1 MRLPCVR
8 TVRVALVAVF
18 VIGLAASGSAQGP
31 TLQLGAATQA
41 APAGAVKQLSLD
53 EAVQLALENNLG
65 LQVQRLAP
73 QVQDVNITLA
83 KAAWA
88 PVLGGGVTVSQRNDP
103 ATSFFAG
110 ADDKVTQDRLST
122 SVRTD
127 QQLPWYGARYSVSW
141 DTSRSESN
149 NVFQSPN
156 PSLGANV
163 AFSFT
168 QPLVRNFKIDSA
180 RQQLIVSQANRE
192 MSEIELRQSVLGT
205 VRSVKY
211 AYFDLQGARNALR
224 VARQS
229 LDLARESL
237 RNNRTRVEVGTM
249 APIDVVEAEAEV
261 ARREEAVIVAQGTLA
276 RAGDRLRTLIFAP
289 DAKDYWGIQL
299 EPVDEALR
307 EYRSVNAE
315 EAVTTALEKRTDLR
329 LARKNLDVTD
339 TNLTFYRNQT
349 LPDVSAVVN
358 YGQTGQGGTKKNFG
372 AGFPPPVIGQI
383 DEGYGTVLSRMF
395 KPNYNNWSIALQVS
409 YPIGTS
415 TADATI
421 ARARIQRDQ
430 QVLQL
435 RELELQISASVRD
448 VVRTID
454 VNWKRFEAA
463 TATRVLMERRLEAEQ
478 KKFAAGLSTNYL
490 VFQAQRDLTD
500 SRYGELL
507 AALDYN
513 KSLVDFETVQEAPTA
528 GASSVSFS
536 SASR

>member
-8 TVRVALVAVF
+8 TVRSTLVGVF
-18 VIGLAASGSAQGP
+18 VVGLAASVSAQGP
-31 TLQLGAATQA
+31 ALQLGAATQA
-41 APAGAVKQLSLD
+41 APAGMVKQLSLD
-53 EAVQLALENNLG
+53 EAVQMALENNLG
-65 LQVQRLAP
+65 LQVQRINP
-73 QVQDVNITLA
+73 RVQDVNITLA
-83 KAAWA
+83 KATWA
-88 PVLGGGVTVSQRNDP
+88 PVLGGGITLSQRNDP
-103 ATSFFAG
+103 ASSFFAG
-110 ADDKVTQDRLST
+110 ADDKVTQDRFST
-122 SVRTD
+122 NVKTD
-127 QQLPWYGARYSVSW
+127 QLLPWYGGRYSVSW
-141 DTSRSESN
+141 DTSRNDSN

-156 PSLGANV
+156 PSLGANI

-168 QPLVRNFKIDSA
+168 QPLARNFKTDSA
-180 RQQLIVSQANRE
+180 RQQLTVSQANRE
-192 MSEIELRQSVLGT
+192 MSELDLRQSVLST
-205 VRSVKY
+205 VRLVKY

-261 ARREEAVIVAQGTLA
+261 ARREEAVIVAQGSLA
-276 RAGDRLRTLIFAP
+276 RTGDRLRTLIFAP

-299 EPVDEALR
+299 EPLDEALR
-307 EYRSVNAE
+307 EYRAVNAE
-315 EAVTTALEKRTDLR
+315 EAVATALEKRTDLR
-329 LARKNLDVTD
+329 VARKNLEVSD
-339 TNLTFYRNQT
+339 TTLSYHRNQA
-349 LPDVSAVVN
+349 LPDINAVVS

-383 DEGYGTVLSRMF
+383 EEGFGTVLSRMI
-395 KPNYNNWSIALQVS
+395 KPNYNNWSIGVQVS

-421 ARARIQRDQ
+421 ARTRLQRDQ

-435 RELELQISASVRD
+435 RELELQIAASVRD
-448 VVRTID
+448 VVRTIETS
-454 VNWKRFEAA
+454 WKRFEAT
-463 TATRVLMERRLEAEQ
+463 TATRTLMERRLEAEQ

-500 SRYGELL
+500 SRYSELL

-513 KSLVDFETVQEAPTA
+513 RALIDFETVQEAPTA
-528 GASSVSFS
+528 GSSSVSIS
-536 SASR
+536 SVSR